1 MVYSDFTRERKGASV
16 RNLFST
22 MIVFLVVFV
31 SSMSY
36 AKSDLVFSL
45 AQSTPAGGAA
55 LQQGNST
62 AGVFDIFIRSTTA
75 NQSFLGCD
83 FTLTLNRADG
93 KGGLFAS
100 GINVLMPD
108 SSNPDGFIRGTFDQ
122 GPVSQATFS
131 TIPNTT
137 LTVGTTNTLLARLTM
152 TTVNADVGSYT
163 MSLSG
168 LDAIDGGFNQIPTSF
183 AGDGSLSYSI
193 AAVPEPSS
201 MLLAAIGAGGV
212 AWRGR
217 KRLLKAKA

>member
-1 MVYSDFTRERKGASV
+1 
-16 RNLFST
+16 
-22 MIVFLVVFV
+22 
-31 SSMSY
+31 
-36 AKSDLVFSL
+36 
-45 AQSTPAGGAA
+45 
-55 LQQGNST
+55 
-62 AGVFDIFIRSTTA
+62 
-75 NQSFLGCD
+75 
-83 FTLTLNRADG
+83 
-93 KGGLFAS
+93 
-100 GINVLMPD
+100 
-108 SSNPDGFIRGTFDQ
+108 
-122 GPVSQATFS
+122 
-131 TIPNTT
+131 
-137 LTVGTTNTLLARLTM
+137 M

>member
-1 MVYSDFTRERKGASV
+1 
-16 RNLFST
+16 
-22 MIVFLVVFV
+22 MIVFLVVLAGA
-31 SSMSY
+31 MSD
-36 AKSDLVFSL
+36 AKADLVFSL

-62 AGVFDIFIRSTTA
+62 AGVFDIFIRSI
-75 NQSFLGCD
+75 
-83 FTLTLNRADG
+83 TLTLSRADG

-108 SSNPDGFIRGTFDQ
+108 SSNPDGFIRGTFDG

-137 LTVGTTNTLLARLTM
+137 LTLGTTNTLLARLTM

-168 LDAIDGGFNQIPTSF
+168 LDAIDGGFNQIPTSP